1 MCRFCLTLFV
11 MKKYIDVAKVLRH
24 FGGPAAMRQ
33 MWASCGLALTK
44 GAQDK
49 WIMRDSLPTIRVIE
63 AIEVARR
70 KRLTFNLNS
79 FLKANRS
86 QKIEGKT

>member
-1 MCRFCLTLFV
+1 
-11 MKKYIDVAKVLRH
+11 MKTYIDVAKVLRH
-24 FGGPAAMRQ
+24 FGGAASMRQ
-33 MWASCGLALTK
+33 MWTSCGFALTK

-49 WIMRDSLPTIRVIE
+49 WIMRGTFPTIRMIE

-86 QKIEGKT
+86 QK